1 MGGHNFTAPHPAP
14 SWFSLNDSETVNVVT
29 LAFCSIQQHFIADI
43 GAKFGIPDFPQSSD
57 IGPKLDGGISNF
69 QISGQFLIKENCHN
83 FRTSNDIDMKHG
95 PAKQGQKILPMMLC
109 RKIVMSLS
117 FF

>member
-1 MGGHNFTAPHPAP
+1 MGGHNFTAPHPPP
-14 SWFSLNDSETVNVVT
+14 SWFSLNNSETVNVVT